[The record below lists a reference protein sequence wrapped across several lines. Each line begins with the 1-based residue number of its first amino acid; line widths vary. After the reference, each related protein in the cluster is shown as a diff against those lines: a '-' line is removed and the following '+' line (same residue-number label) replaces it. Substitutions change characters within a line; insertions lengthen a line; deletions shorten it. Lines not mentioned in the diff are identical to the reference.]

1 MLGMGRKSRQLV
13 GLDIGSSSIK
23 AVELKSTKSG
33 YELVSFGMETLA
45 PDTVVDGAIMDAP
58 QVANAISKIFDA
70 QRIKTKNV
78 ATSVSGHSVIVKRVP
93 LPLMTEDELYDRIP
107 SEASQHIPFDIADVN
122 LSYQLLESM
131 DSQMDV
137 LLVAVKKDKILNHT
151 NVLAQAGKTP
161 VVVDIDAFGLQNCFE
176 VNYEPDAGQT
186 VALLN
191 IGASVMNINI
201 VRGGG
206 GNQYTDALQKELDL
220 SFEDAERLKRGDS
233 LPSVTDEQKQQILR
247 SVSDILTLEIQK
259 TFDFFRAT
267 ASGENIQRI
276 VVAGGTAR
284 VPGLVDLLRE
294 EFAMP
299 VEELNPFRK
308 VSIDPGKHSDDQIR
322 EMAPRLAIAA
332 GAAMPAV
339 FIGAGLVLG
348 ALVLGFFYYTWQQQ
362 LNKENAEIKRLTAQ
376 KTELEQ
382 TKQQVEAFEKQKV
395 VLQQRVSTIE
405 QLQRDRTGGQELLD
419 MVANTV
425 SRTENLWLTEMVRKG
440 STLSM
445 EGTSASVNA
454 VANFI
459 TALKRSGYFQK
470 VEIKE
475 TKQDEK
481 NTAVQSFGFQI
492 SAEIT
497 PPNAAQARPANT
509 PAPAAAAKAPAKK
522 G

>member
-1 MLGMGRKSRQLV
+1 MSLFGGKSRQLV

-23 AVELKSTKSG
+23 AVELRQTKAG
-33 YELVSFGMETLA
+33 YELVSFGAEHLA

-70 QRIKTKNV
+70 GRVKTKNV

-93 LPLMTEDELYDRIP
+93 LPLMTEEELYDRIP

-161 VVVDIDAFGLQNCFE
+161 VVVDIDAFALQNCFE

-191 IGASVMNINI
+191 VGASVMNINI
-201 VRGGG
+201 VRGGIPLFTRDVSVG

-220 SFEDAERLKRGDS
+220 SFEDAERLKKGDS

-299 VEELNPFRK
+299 VEELNPFRR
-308 VSIDPGKHSDDQIR
+308 VQVNPGRHSDDQIR
-322 EMAPRLAIAA
+322 DMSPRLAIA
-332 GAAMPAV
+332 V
-339 FIGAGLVLG
+339 GL
-348 ALVLGFFYYTWQQQ
+348 AL
-362 LNKENAEIKRLTAQ
+362 
-376 KTELEQ
+376 
-382 TKQQVEAFEKQKV
+382 
-395 VLQQRVSTIE
+395 
-405 QLQRDRTGGQELLD
+405 
-419 MVANTV
+419 
-425 SRTENLWLTEMVRKG
+425 
-440 STLSM
+440 
-445 EGTSASVNA
+445 
-454 VANFI
+454 
-459 TALKRSGYFQK
+459 RSF
-470 VEIKE
+470 
-475 TKQDEK
+475 D
-481 NTAVQSFGFQI
+481 
-492 SAEIT
+492 
-497 PPNAAQARPANT
+497 
-509 PAPAAAAKAPAKK
+509 
-522 G
+522 

>member
-1 MLGMGRKSRQLV
+1 MFGMGKKSRQLV

-23 AVELKSTKSG
+23 AVELKASKAG
-33 YELVSFGMETLA
+33 YELVSFGMEALA

-93 LPLMTEDELYDRIP
+93 LPLMTEDELYDRIPSEAIP

-176 VNYEPDAGQT
+176 INYEPDAGQT

-201 VRGGG
+201 VRGGVPLFTRDVSVG

-308 VSIDPGKHSDDQIR
+308 VQIDPGKHSDDQIR
-322 EMAPRLAIAA
+322 EMAPRLAIA
-332 GAAMPAV
+332 V
-339 FIGAGLVLG
+339 GL
-348 ALVLGFFYYTWQQQ
+348 AL
-362 LNKENAEIKRLTAQ
+362 
-376 KTELEQ
+376 
-382 TKQQVEAFEKQKV
+382 
-395 VLQQRVSTIE
+395 
-405 QLQRDRTGGQELLD
+405 
-419 MVANTV
+419 
-425 SRTENLWLTEMVRKG
+425 
-440 STLSM
+440 
-445 EGTSASVNA
+445 
-454 VANFI
+454 
-459 TALKRSGYFQK
+459 RSF
-470 VEIKE
+470 
-475 TKQDEK
+475 D
-481 NTAVQSFGFQI
+481 
-492 SAEIT
+492 
-497 PPNAAQARPANT
+497 
-509 PAPAAAAKAPAKK
+509 
-522 G
+522 

>member
-1 MLGMGRKSRQLV
+1 MLFGGKKSKQLV

-23 AVELKSTKSG
+23 SVELKSTKAG
-33 YELVSFGMETLA
+33 YELVSFGMESLA

-58 QVANAISKIFDA
+58 QVANAISRIFDSA
-70 QRIKTKNV
+70 NVKTKNV

-93 LPLMTEDELYDRIP
+93 LPLMTEEELYDRIP

-161 VVVDIDAFGLQNCFE
+161 MIVDIDAFALQNCFE
-176 VNYEPDAGQT
+176 VNYEPDSAQT

-201 VRGGG
+201 VRGGIPLF
-206 GNQYTDALQKELDL
+206 TRDV
-220 SFEDAERLKRGDS
+220 SVEDAERLKKGDT
-233 LPSVTDEQKQQILR
+233 LPSVTDDQRQQILR

-308 VSIDPGKHSDDQIR
+308 VLINPGKHSETQIR
-322 EMAPRLAIAA
+322 DLAPRLVIA
-332 GAAMPAV
+332 V
-339 FIGAGLVLG
+339 GL
-348 ALVLGFFYYTWQQQ
+348 AL
-362 LNKENAEIKRLTAQ
+362 
-376 KTELEQ
+376 
-382 TKQQVEAFEKQKV
+382 
-395 VLQQRVSTIE
+395 
-405 QLQRDRTGGQELLD
+405 
-419 MVANTV
+419 
-425 SRTENLWLTEMVRKG
+425 
-440 STLSM
+440 
-445 EGTSASVNA
+445 
-454 VANFI
+454 
-459 TALKRSGYFQK
+459 RSF
-470 VEIKE
+470 
-475 TKQDEK
+475 D
-481 NTAVQSFGFQI
+481 
-492 SAEIT
+492 
-497 PPNAAQARPANT
+497 
-509 PAPAAAAKAPAKK
+509 
-522 G
+522 

>member
-1 MLGMGRKSRQLV
+1 MWVLGGRKTKQLV

-23 AVELKSTKSG
+23 AVELKSTKAG
-33 YELVSFGMETLA
+33 YELVSCGMESLA
-45 PDTVVDGAIMDAP
+45 TDTVVDGAIMDAP

-93 LPLMTEDELYDRIP
+93 LPLMSEEELYDRIP

-161 VVVDIDAFGLQNCFE
+161 VIVDIDAFALQNCFE
-176 VNYEPDAGQT
+176 MNYEPDAGQT

-201 VRGGG
+201 VRGGIPLFTRDVSVG

-220 SFEDAERLKRGDS
+220 SFEDAERLKKGDT
-233 LPSVTDEQKQQILR
+233 LPSVSDEQKHQIVR

-308 VSIDPGKHSDDQIR
+308 ILINPSRHSEDQIR
-322 EMAPRLAIAA
+322 EMAPRLAIA
-332 GAAMPAV
+332 V
-339 FIGAGLVLG
+339 GL
-348 ALVLGFFYYTWQQQ
+348 AL
-362 LNKENAEIKRLTAQ
+362 
-376 KTELEQ
+376 
-382 TKQQVEAFEKQKV
+382 
-395 VLQQRVSTIE
+395 
-405 QLQRDRTGGQELLD
+405 
-419 MVANTV
+419 
-425 SRTENLWLTEMVRKG
+425 
-440 STLSM
+440 
-445 EGTSASVNA
+445 
-454 VANFI
+454 
-459 TALKRSGYFQK
+459 RSF
-470 VEIKE
+470 
-475 TKQDEK
+475 D
-481 NTAVQSFGFQI
+481 
-492 SAEIT
+492 
-497 PPNAAQARPANT
+497 
-509 PAPAAAAKAPAKK
+509 
-522 G
+522 